1 MPLKMQSHT
10 VSRSRACQGTLG
22 CRGRRRGTVMLEF
35 TLVFLVFSVVLLT
48 LLEMARGMWTYV
60 TIANAARQAG
70 AYCMVRGTH
79 NPATLADVQTV
90 VDRWCMGFDA
100 SEVSALLARSRAAE
114 ARGRARLEAGT
125 IEILQTLSP
134 ADRAALAPTILARR
148 GRGLGRG
155 GRGGGRRAISG
166 GGENSAPE
174 APSAP

>member
-35 TLVFLVFSVVLLT
+35 TLVFLVFFVVLLT

-90 VDRWCMGFDA
+90 VDRWCMGLDA
-100 SEVSALLARSRAAE
+100 SEVSVSTTWNPDDA
-114 ARGRARLEAGT
+114 T
-125 IEILQTLSP
+125 PITSP
-134 ADRAALAPTILARR
+134 ADVSRGDIVQVRITYPFRLITGDLVIDGGTIPMGSVTRMVVA
-148 GRGLGRG
+148 
-155 GRGGGRRAISG
+155 
-166 GGENSAPE
+166 N
-174 APSAP
+174 